1 MQPKCS
7 SVDEWIKKTRYIYT
21 MEYSVH
27 FSHCCDCLFATS
39 LTACSMP
46 RFPVHQLLEFVQI
59 HVHRVSDAIQPSNSL
74 LSPTPSAF
82 SLFQHWLHGPQHTR
96 LPCPST
102 PRACSNSNSC
112 PLSRW
117 CHPTISSS
125 VVNFSSCLQSFP
137 ATGSFPVNQFFT
149 SGGQRIGV
157 SASAS
162 MLPRNIQ
169 DWFPLG

>member
-27 FSHCCDCLFATS
+27 FSHCRDCLFSTS

-46 RFPVHQLLEFVQI
+46 RFPVHQLLEFVQT

-125 VVNFSSCLQSFP
+125 VVNVSSCLQSFP

-169 DWFPLG
+169 DWFSLG